1 MAFNSTL
8 FVFSLAL
15 KLYCLLWTDM
25 PCYLQYTVL
34 LFQGYHDAVVLQLIA
49 EIRRGIE
56 KHLLLVQ
63 YLLLLTAIVTIS
75 TVLVLFLGTD
85 NIHSLRKRGEI
96 SFTNPKYHLKLN
108 RSSFLL
114 KTSALISKQF
124 N

>member
-1 MAFNSTL
+1 M
-8 FVFSLAL
+8 
-15 KLYCLLWTDM
+15 
-25 PCYLQYTVL
+25 
-34 LFQGYHDAVVLQLIA
+34 VLQLIA
-49 EIRRGIE
+49 AIRRGIE

-96 SFTNPKYHLKLN
+96 SFTNPKYILKLN